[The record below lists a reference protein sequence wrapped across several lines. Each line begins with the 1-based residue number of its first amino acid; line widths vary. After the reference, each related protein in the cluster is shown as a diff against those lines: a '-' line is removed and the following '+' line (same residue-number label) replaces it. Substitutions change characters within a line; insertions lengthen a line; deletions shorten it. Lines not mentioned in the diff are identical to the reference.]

1 MIKSRTDEKL
11 LLKYMRD
18 ISHARSKKELE
29 DIDNTATYDDDVS
42 TKVYAVLMI
51 AIQIKE
57 EALI

>member
-29 DIDNTATYDDDVS
+29 DIDNTVTYDDDVS
-42 TKVYAVLMI
+42 TTGYAILMI
-51 AIQIKE
+51 AIQIRE
-57 EALI
+57 EALK